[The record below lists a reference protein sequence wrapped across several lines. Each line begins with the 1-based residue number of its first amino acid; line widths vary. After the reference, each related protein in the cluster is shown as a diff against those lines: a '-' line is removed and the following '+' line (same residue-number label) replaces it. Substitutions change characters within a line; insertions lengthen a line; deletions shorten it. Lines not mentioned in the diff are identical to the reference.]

1 MKVAPAASLMVALA
15 GLGFTYLGI
24 GQIIV
29 SWHESQFTFFFFS
42 GANRGDMMGFLW
54 ISIYIYRD
62 MYTYI

>member
-29 SWHESQFTFFFFS
+29 SWHESQFTFFFFV
-42 GANRGDMMGFLW
+42 GRIAG
-54 ISIYIYRD
+54 I
-62 MYTYI
+62 